1 MAAGSLESAST
12 RPVDAENDLPQPRHS
27 QRWEPPA
34 SADRIAAFRSAT
46 SLSMP
51 STPRDRAPCSIMPY
65 NARSFSDGFVWR
77 LPS

>member
-1 MAAGSLESAST
+1 MAAGSLESAGA

-34 SADRIAAFRSAT
+34 SADRIAAFRSAM

-65 NARSFSDGFVWR
+65 NVRSFSDGFVW
-77 LPS
+77 